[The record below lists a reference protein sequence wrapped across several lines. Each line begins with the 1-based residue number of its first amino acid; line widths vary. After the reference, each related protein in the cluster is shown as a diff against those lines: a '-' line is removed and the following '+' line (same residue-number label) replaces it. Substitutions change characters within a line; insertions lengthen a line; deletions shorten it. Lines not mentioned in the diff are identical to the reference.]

1 MMRTVQAAKQYVY
14 LKSIESQLDIALRT
28 AKSGPDK
35 LNKLKSHAKKK
46 ILSSPDLIILP
57 LKNNYIEVRSR
68 QNITT
73 FPNKLV
79 LLFIY
84 ISIFLISK

>member
-46 ILSSPDLIILP
+46 SC
-57 LKNNYIEVRSR
+57 
-68 QNITT
+68 
-73 FPNKLV
+73 LV
-79 LLFIY
+79 LTLLY
-84 ISIFLISK
+84 CHSKIIT